1 MKTSTLK
8 MGRLEW
14 LLLLLLA
21 LLWGSSFLF
30 MKIAVQALPVF
41 TVVLGRIG
49 IAALLVSGFV
59 YARRLRWPKTAKRW
73 GQLILLGF
81 LRAGLPIS
89 LFVWAGTQIDSNLSG
104 ILNSTTPLFTAIVA
118 HALTQD
124 EKLNGARITGILLG
138 MAGVIMLIGISVLQG
153 LGSNVLGQLAILGA
167 TCSYGFSNVYGRRF
181 KDMPVAVSTAGLLFG
196 ATVII
201 LPLAL
206 VFDQPWTLHF
216 SLQPTLAVLVL
227 AVVNTAIAFL
237 VWLTLILRAGATHTA
252 QVTFIIPFVS
262 IVLGFLFLGEQIGWN
277 ALVGLGFILM
287 GLAVS
292 RRGGGD

>member
-1 MKTSTLK
+1 